1 MIWIHWIKEVVKL
14 EEAFSRKKTFF
25 WAVLV
30 LIGMTINSEFLG
42 VTSFV
47 RCTFLNPIY
56 YPRIIAFFHSSSINL
71 EFLTRLWCKN
81 CIFVLQKFLVVI
93 NERYVFAIDGI
104 YAPKEG
110 RKMPGVKSL
119 YQSSQ
124 NNSKPEY
131 IMGHVCQMIG
141 VIVKGLDHYFLV
153 PLVIRMFGGIKDS
166 QGKIQN
172 TYDVALILMSFLK
185 ELGKSAYI
193 LSDAYYAVG
202 KMFLHVL
209 SQYYHIICKIK
220 INAVAYEEPS
230 QPTKKRGRPKLY
242 GDKVIL
248 RTLFKDLSVFE
259 DSEILIYGKKEK
271 IKFLQKD
278 LIVKSLK
285 RKVRFCLVCSPER
298 KRKII
303 LLTTDLSLPPE
314 ELIKAYSYRFKIESC
329 FREFVHT
336 FHAFMY
342 RFWSKC
348 LDRVKH
354 KDSAQDISHKTET
367 EQKKILNKI
376 TAYQIFL
383 QLVVIAQ
390 GLIRYLALIMPQEI
404 FSKSNFWM
412 RTQRLDRP
420 PSGIIVQA
428 MLRNSFSDFCA
439 SKTIDHPFMKFLQN
453 KQLKLRSPPIDDS

>member
-209 SQYYHIICKIK
+209 SVNH
-220 INAVAYEEPS
+220 
-230 QPTKKRGRPKLY
+230 
-242 GDKVIL
+242 
-248 RTLFKDLSVFE
+248 LST
-259 DSEILIYGKKEK
+259 
-271 IKFLQKD
+271 
-278 LIVKSLK
+278 
-285 RKVRFCLVCSPER
+285 PH
-298 KRKII
+298 
-303 LLTTDLSLPPE
+303 
-314 ELIKAYSYRFKIESC
+314 FKIPI
-329 FREFVHT
+329 F
-336 FHAFMY
+336 A
-342 RFWSKC
+342 
-348 LDRVKH
+348 VK
-354 KDSAQDISHKTET
+354 
-367 EQKKILNKI
+367 LNRI
-376 TAYQIFL
+376 
-383 QLVVIAQ
+383 
-390 GLIRYLALIMPQEI
+390 
-404 FSKSNFWM
+404 
-412 RTQRLDRP
+412 
-420 PSGIIVQA
+420 
-428 MLRNSFSDFCA
+428 
-439 SKTIDHPFMKFLQN
+439 
-453 KQLKLRSPPIDDS
+453 